1 MDDAS
6 IKFKTR
12 KRGLTPSEMVES
24 NLTLWA
30 AGGERA
36 EDFDHFMQDK
46 ALAELT
52 GHELL
57 AAQTARDFLSQFHED
72 NLPSWSGG
80 KASVPS
86 ESAAL
91 QGLVAANNE
100 LILAS
105 RNAASRKPQ
114 KISTRRS
121 STRRRR
127 PPRVPTTVSAVI
139 SRCLCCGLIGM

>member
-52 GHELL
+52 G
-57 AAQTARDFLSQFHED
+57 D
-72 NLPSWSGG
+72 
-80 KASVPS
+80 
-86 ESAAL
+86 
-91 QGLVAANNE
+91 
-100 LILAS
+100 
-105 RNAASRKPQ
+105 
-114 KISTRRS
+114 
-121 STRRRR
+121 
-127 PPRVPTTVSAVI
+127 
-139 SRCLCCGLIGM
+139 